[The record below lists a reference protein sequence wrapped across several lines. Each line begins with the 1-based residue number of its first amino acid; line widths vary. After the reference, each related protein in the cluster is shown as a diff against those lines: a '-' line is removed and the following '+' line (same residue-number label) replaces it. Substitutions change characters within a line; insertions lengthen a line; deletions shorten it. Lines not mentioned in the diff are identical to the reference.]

1 MKSGIYLEK
10 EQVEIR
16 ELPMPEVGDNDVLL
30 QNLYSSICGTD
41 VAVSVGGEFGHET
54 VSRVVKVGKN
64 VTDFSVGERVYPYPR
79 YAKGDTKRAG
89 TIGGFSSKFSRTV
102 RLCSLQYSV
111 REF

>member
-1 MKSGIYLEK
+1 ML
-10 EQVEIR
+10 V
-16 ELPMPEVGDNDVLL
+16 

-41 VAVSVGGEFGHET
+41 VAVFTHGPNTGHKVSVGGEFGHET